1 MATTVHN
8 LVYFD
13 KLIVTCSV
21 SMRPFSVSEIAHKT
35 SLKALSALYNSANS
49 FARNSAKSTT
59 GLHCCTPL
67 HQAVLHC
74 AKKSVGGL
82 AKLCRVRIGQW
93 PAKWSGTTCDFMF
106 LCKSCRAM
114 FYCKRNCK
122 IWWESLSRVKIQ
134 RTGCAGVKY

>member
-49 FARNSAKSTT
+49 FARNSAKSMT

-67 HQAVLHC
+67 HQAVLHY
-74 AKKSVGGL
+74 AKKNQL
-82 AKLCRVRIGQW
+82 AALQSCAECGSDNDPQNEVAQLAILCFC
-93 PAKWSGTTCDFMF
+93 AS
-106 LCKSCRAM
+106 RAAPC
-114 FYCKRNCK
+114 F
-122 IWWESLSRVKIQ
+122 IASEIVKFD
-134 RTGCAGVKY
+134 GKV

>member
-49 FARNSAKSTT
+49 FARNSAKSMT

-74 AKKSVGGL
+74 AKKISWRPCKAAQSADRTMTRKMKWHNLRFYVFVQVVPRYVL
-82 AKLCRVRIGQW
+82 LQAKL
-93 PAKWSGTTCDFMF
+93 
-106 LCKSCRAM
+106 
-114 FYCKRNCK
+114 
-122 IWWESLSRVKIQ
+122 
-134 RTGCAGVKY
+134 